1 MDYMM
6 YDPNTQRQKN
16 YDDARKDLIQAM
28 NSISKLDDYQKRQ
41 LISEF
46 ANAGAILNFYSM
58 LQQRFG

>member
-1 MDYMM
+1 MAYTFFQQEQD
-6 YDPNTQRQKN
+6 RQKN
-16 YDDARKDLIQAM
+16 YDDAKKDLLQAM

>member
-6 YDPNTQRQKN
+6 YDPNTQKQKN

-46 ANAGAILNFYSM
+46 ANASVILNIYSM

>member
-1 MDYMM
+1 MTYTFFQPDQ
-6 YDPNTQRQKN
+6 DRQKN
-16 YDDARKDLIQAM
+16 YDDAKKDLIQAM

-46 ANAGAILNFYSM
+46 ANAGAVLNVYSL

>member
-1 MDYMM
+1 MFYMTNDL
-6 YDPNTQRQKN
+6 YYEKQKN
-16 YDDARKDLIQAM
+16 YEDAKKDLLQAM

>member
-1 MDYMM
+1 MTYTFFQPDQ
-6 YDPNTQRQKN
+6 DRQKN
-16 YDDARKDLIQAM
+16 YDDAKKDLIQAM

-46 ANAGAILNFYSM
+46 ANAGAVLNFYSL

>member
-1 MDYMM
+1 MDYTM

-46 ANAGAILNFYSM
+46 ANAGVILNIYSM

>member
-1 MDYMM
+1 MPYTFYPQD
-6 YDPNTQRQKN
+6 QERQKN
-16 YDDARKDLIQAM
+16 YDDAKKDLIQAM

-46 ANAGAILNFYSM
+46 ANAGAILNLYSM